1 MNYQILAT
9 MKKIRHIILFMLLVN
24 TIPSYAQL
32 QQYIADSDLQTMN
45 GVKYQGKTYL
55 YYNLFVY
62 DGTESMPPMP
72 FQGGRI
78 RDGKYKASATAM
90 NNYIEEFKK
99 NSGQTYTFVRFYQ
112 NPQTPGLAGIVFAS
126 NKADTIFVNTTGVK
140 EFFSVEYLETE
151 KKNIGKN
158 LYEINFSSVI
168 PSIKDSPYAAILT
181 FLTYSDTQTKELKPS
196 FLPFMSEWIIKDVN
210 YDTNYYGEHTPFND
224 NINGS
229 YNRLCYVIENKKYG
243 SLNCF
248 FNNQK
253 HTFSKDEAYSKVL
266 PMMSRDQFDY
276 RSFCEE
282 DLKIMEKWAKEG
294 TADMKYFHFAV
305 AEHMKKVNGGE
316 EVNKFMAKLAG
327 EGSLAALYTLVSI
340 HALAEIPLDKLC
352 GIVKKVCQP
361 VEKLQIYSEIYR
373 KTGDYIV
380 SVFPKAVSEEE
391 LNEDLKKAKE
401 MYKLA
406 EECGTFSMEDYIK
419 RMEARYSHSLQQIQ
433 SQ

>member
-1 MNYQILAT
+1 
-9 MKKIRHIILFMLLVN
+9 MKKIEYIILFMLLVK

-45 GVKYQGKTYL
+45 SVKYQGKMYL
-55 YYNLFVY
+55 YYNIFAY
-62 DGTESMPPMP
+62 DGTESLPPMP

-99 NSGQTYTFVRFYQ
+99 NSGQAYTFVRFFQ
-112 NPQTPGLAGIVFAS
+112 NPQIPGQPGIVFAN
-126 NKADTIFVNTTGVK
+126 NKADTIFVNATGVK
-140 EFFSVEYLETE
+140 EFFSVEYLETG
-151 KKNIGKN
+151 KKNIGKK
-158 LYEINFSSVI
+158 LYEIDLSSFM
-168 PSIKDSPYAAILT
+168 PFIKDTPYAA

-210 YDTNYYGEHTPFND
+210 YDTNYYGEHATFND

-266 PMMSRDQFDY
+266 PLISRDQFDY
-276 RSFCEE
+276 RSYSEE
-282 DLKIMEKWAKEG
+282 DLRILEKWAKEG

-305 AEHMKKVNGGE
+305 AEHVKKANGGE
-316 EVNKFMAKLAG
+316 EVWKYMAKLAE
-327 EGSLAALYTLVSI
+327 EGSLAAVYTLVSN
-340 HALAEIPLDKLC
+340 HALAEIPLEKLC
-352 GIVKKVCQP
+352 GIVKKSCQP
-361 VEKLQIYSEIYR
+361 VEKQLIYSEIYR

-380 SVFPKAVSEEE
+380 SVFPMAVSKEE
-391 LNEDLKKAKE
+391 LDEDLKIAKE

-406 EECGTFSMEDYIK
+406 EECGTFSMEEYIK
-419 RMEARYSHSLQQIQ
+419 RMEARYSRSLQQIQ

>member
-1 MNYQILAT
+1 
-9 MKKIRHIILFMLLVN
+9 MKKIEYIILFMLLVK
-24 TIPSYAQL
+24 TISSYAQL

-45 GVKYQGKTYL
+45 SVKYQGKMYL
-55 YYNLFVY
+55 YYNIFAY
-62 DGTESMPPMP
+62 NGTESLPPMP

-99 NSGQTYTFVRFYQ
+99 NSGQAYTFVRFFQ
-112 NPQTPGLAGIVFAS
+112 NPQIPGQPGIVFAN
-126 NKADTIFVNTTGVK
+126 NKADTIFVNATGVK
-140 EFFSVEYLETE
+140 EFFSVEYLETG
-151 KKNIGKN
+151 KKNIGKK
-158 LYEINFSSVI
+158 LYEIDLSSFM
-168 PSIKDSPYAAILT
+168 PFIKDTPYAA

-266 PMMSRDQFDY
+266 PLISRDQFDY
-276 RSFCEE
+276 RSYSEE
-282 DLKIMEKWAKEG
+282 DLRILEKWAKEG

-305 AEHMKKVNGGE
+305 AEHVKKANGGE
-316 EVNKFMAKLAG
+316 EVWKYMAKLAE
-327 EGSLAALYTLVSI
+327 EGSLAAVYTLVSN
-340 HALAEIPLDKLC
+340 HALAEIPLEKLC
-352 GIVKKVCQP
+352 GIVKKSCQP
-361 VEKLQIYSEIYR
+361 VEKLLIYSEIYR

-380 SVFPKAVSEEE
+380 SVFPMAVSKEE
-391 LNEDLKKAKE
+391 LDEDLKIAKE

-406 EECGTFSMEDYIK
+406 EECGTFSMEEYIK
-419 RMEARYSHSLQQIQ
+419 RMEARYSRSLQQIQ